1 MLSALLHFLSVM
13 SRSLFSVSLPV
24 APAAG
29 YGCPL
34 PYLKSFFSYL
44 PCQPVAARHDLL
56 PFALPGSYRKILWTV
71 RSFASVWERS
81 LYPLLQSFPG
91 LPVLPGH
98 FILFFNHLLNCQL
111 CPLDFFHT
119 LLMIDLQHL
128 IIFAHTLSPILPGS
142 PGSSGSSLL

>member
-13 SRSLFSVSLPV
+13 SRSLFSVLLPV

-44 PCQPVAARHDLL
+44 SCQPVAARHDLIKKSS
-56 PFALPGSYRKILWTV
+56 GQSG
-71 RSFASVWERS
+71 
-81 LYPLLQSFPG
+81 LLHQFRN
-91 LPVLPGH
+91 GH
-98 FILFFNHLLNCQL
+98 FILFFDHFLDRQF
-111 CPLDFFHT
+111 CPLNLLHA
-119 LLMIDLQHL
+119 LLMVYFQHL
-128 IIFAHTLSPILPGS
+128 VIFAHTLSPILPDS

>member
-56 PFALPGSYRKILWTV
+56 PFALPGSYKKT
-71 RSFASVWERS
+71 SGQSG
-81 LYPLLQSFPG
+81 LLHQFG
-91 LPVLPGH
+91 NGH
-98 FILFFNHLLNCQL
+98 FILFFNHLLNCQF

-128 IIFAHTLSPILPGS
+128 IIFAHTLSPILLGS

>member
-1 MLSALLHFLSVM
+1 MPFALLHFLFVM

-44 PCQPVAARHDLL
+44 PCQPVVARHDLL

-81 LYPLLQSFPG
+81 LYPLLRSFPG
-91 LPVLPGH
+91 LPVLPSG
-98 FILFFNHLLNCQL
+98 FSPRSVYGLLPASCHICSYSFPHPARFARIIRL
-111 CPLDFFHT
+111 ISALIS
-119 LLMIDLQHL
+119 LVSSAMIWRL
-128 IIFAHTLSPILPGS
+128 IFL
-142 PGSSGSSLL
+142 